1 MIASLHF
8 AKAFTIRHDTLLIFY
23 CVRRVMTSLTL
34 RPLPS
39 SFVVI
44 SPSPW
49 ERDGVRILFLS
60 PRNPVFNIFSLVVLS
75 Y

>member
-8 AKAFTIRHDTLLIFY
+8 AKAFIIRHDTLLIFY

-39 SFVVI
+39 SSVPTF
-44 SPSPW
+44 P
-49 ERDGVRILFLS
+49 LS
-60 PRNPVFNIFSLVVLS
+60 LGEVSE
-75 Y
+75 

>member
-39 SFVVI
+39 SSVPTF
-44 SPSPW
+44 P
-49 ERDGVRILFLS
+49 LS
-60 PRNPVFNIFSLVVLS
+60 LGEGRGEDSLS
-75 Y
+75 FASKPCF